1 VGGLR
6 GLIEHFPRHA
16 ALEHMLVRRGVAVR
30 EDVRRPL
37 RALTAEERSELDAA
51 LTPWLGE

>member
-16 ALEHMLVRRGVAVR
+16 ALKHVLVRRGVAVR
-30 EDVRRPL
+30 EDVRRSL
-37 RALTAEERSELDAA
+37 RALTAEERSELAAA